1 MDELFKWAVRILAA
15 VADWILELM
24 CSAFPFAEPS
34 RFFHRTARIVV
45 PVLSLGLFRVEDYG
59 NTECLDW
66 RTFSA
71 DMGESIG
78 GWFWFAFLLAFSV
91 WAAYALL

>member
-24 CSAFPFAEPS
+24 CSAFLFAEPS

-45 PVLSLGLFRVEDYG
+45 PVLSLGLFCVEDYG

-78 GWFWFAFLLAFSV
+78 GWFWFAFLLAFPV
-91 WAAYALL
+91 WAAYALS